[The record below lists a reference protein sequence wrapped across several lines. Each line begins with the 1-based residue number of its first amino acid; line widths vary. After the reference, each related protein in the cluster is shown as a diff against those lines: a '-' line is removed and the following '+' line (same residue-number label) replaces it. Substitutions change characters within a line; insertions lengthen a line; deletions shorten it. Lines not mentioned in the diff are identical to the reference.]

1 MALLRRHRAGGS
13 DFGRFEANLFGG
25 EHCAGAAWASGPT
38 PPGVDG
44 VAFMSARVRRGFEPA
59 ATHQPFGA
67 AKATADVIRTRKR
80 WVCHD
85 GGALGETTLVG
96 SQVEPSG
103 AANSGMERPG
113 AVQQRLNLE
122 TGSSRIEPRRHAGRF
137 GRVTCHS
144 QVEVFGPR
152 PDPVSAARAESGAC
166 KRDRPSGQAYL
177 GARRVRRAAS
187 RSTTS
192 VDGRPNT
199 SVGG

>member
-1 MALLRRHRAGGS
+1 MTLLRRHRAGGS
-13 DFGRFEANLFGG
+13 GFGRFEANLLGG
-25 EHCAGAAWASGPT
+25 EHCAGASWASGPT

-44 VAFMSARVRRGFEPA
+44 VAFVSARVRRGFEPT
-59 ATHQPFGA
+59 ATHQPLGA
-67 AKATADVIRTRKR
+67 AKASADVIRTRKR

-85 GGALGETTLVG
+85 GGALGETTSVG
-96 SQVEPSG
+96 SQVGPSG
-103 AANSGMERPG
+103 AANSGTERPG

-137 GRVTCHS
+137 GRMTCQP

-166 KRDRPSGQAYL
+166 KRRRPSGQAHL
-177 GARRVRRAAS
+177 GASRVRRAAS
-187 RSTTS
+187 RSATS